1 MDLRRPNKGVL
12 AVALV
17 IIALIVMAAVA
28 FGRQHGAVEARP
40 DGQRPKLMLLTSLP
54 LIFGEQFGLQNGGST
69 ALRVLETRYTILPI
83 GSTNRSE
90 LARARLLLMA
100 HPSAQTAENLVEL
113 DRWVRGGGSLLL
125 LADPMLVWPS
135 ERPLGDKLRPPLSF
149 ADTGLLQHWGVRL
162 DAPDQSGPMER
173 KLGGNSIVAGSPG
186 TLVSSRC
193 LVESSGFVARCKVGK
208 GRVIIV
214 ADADFLNVEGPGAI
228 DGPTDHNLNSLL
240 IELQALES
248 AESL

>member
-17 IIALIVMAAVA
+17 IVALIAMAAVT
-28 FGRQHGAVEARP
+28 FGRQDGAVEARA

-54 LIFGEQFGLQNGGST
+54 LIFGEQFGLQNGGSK
-69 ALRVLETRYTILPI
+69 ALRVLETRYTVVPI

-113 DRWVRGGGSLLL
+113 DRWVGAGGRLLL

-135 ERPLGDKLRPPLSF
+135 ERPLGDKLRPSLSF

-173 KLGGNSIVAGSPG
+173 KLGGNTIVAGSPG
-186 TLVSSRC
+186 ILVSSRC
-193 LVESSGFVARCKVGK
+193 PVESSGFVARCKVGK
-208 GRVIIV
+208 GHVTIV